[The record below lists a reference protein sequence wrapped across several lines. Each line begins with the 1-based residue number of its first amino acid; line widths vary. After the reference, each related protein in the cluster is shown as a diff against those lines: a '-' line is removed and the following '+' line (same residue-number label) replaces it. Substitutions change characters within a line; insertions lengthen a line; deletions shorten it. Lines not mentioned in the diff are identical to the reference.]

1 MNPFTDVAIYIE
13 LQVKDKIQEGA
24 FLTISNATGFLYC
37 FDDKVFLVT
46 NWHVFSG
53 KKFIDNHYS
62 NELLN
67 ANGAIPELVLF
78 HSRNLSQEWRL
89 PLFDKDGATKWRF
102 SETHDIDIAFIELSR
117 SDCAALQQLG
127 WSTPISD
134 NLGLQDLAINVCDD
148 VFVVGY
154 PFGKRASTSYLAP
167 IFKRGT
173 LATSLSLSYLENRP
187 SFIVDTTSRPG
198 MSGSPVV
205 AIRNGSYWL
214 ENDSLIMDGTIGMRF
229 LGIYSGRI
237 DGNQGEES
245 CLGLAWQRLLIDA
258 LISSTDKLA

>member
-1 MNPFTDVAIYIE
+1 MNPFTDIAIYIE
-13 LQVKDKIQEGA
+13 LQVKDKIREGI

-37 FDDKVFLVT
+37 LDDRVFLVT
-46 NWHVFSG
+46 NWHVLSG
-53 KKFIDNHYS
+53 KNFIDNHYS

-67 ANGAIPELVLF
+67 ADSAIPEFILF
-78 HSRNLSQEWRL
+78 HSRDLSQEWRL
-89 PLFDKDGATKWRF
+89 PLFDEGGATKWHF
-102 SETHDIDIAFIELSR
+102 SRTQDIDIAFIELSQ
-117 SDCAALQQLG
+117 SDCAVLRQLG
-127 WSTPISD
+127 WDAPISND
-134 NLGLQDLAINVCDD
+134 LGLQDLAMSVCDD

-154 PFGKRASTSYLAP
+154 PFGKRASIGYLAP

-173 LATSLSLSYLENRP
+173 LATSLNLSYLENRP

-214 ENDSLIMDGTIGMRF
+214 ENGSLIVNGTIGMRF

-237 DGNQGEES
+237 DGDQGNES
-245 CLGLAWQRLLIDA
+245 CLGLAWRKSLIDA
-258 LISSTDKLA
+258 LISGTN

>member
-13 LQVKDKIQEGA
+13 LQVKDKNQEGI
-24 FLTISNATGFLYC
+24 FLTISSATGFLYC
-37 FDDKVFLVT
+37 LNNKVFLVT

-53 KKFIDNHYS
+53 KNFIDNHYS
-62 NELLN
+62 SEFLN
-67 ANGAIPELVLF
+67 ASGAIPEFILF
-78 HSRNLSQEWRL
+78 HSRDLSQEWRL
-89 PLFDKDGATKWRF
+89 PLFDKDDATKWHF
-102 SETHDIDIAFIELSR
+102 SETRDIDIAFIELSQ
-117 SDCAALQQLG
+117 SDCIVLRQLG

-134 NLGLQDLAINVCDD
+134 NLGLQTLAMSVCDD

-154 PFGKRASTSYLAP
+154 PFGKRASTNYLAP

-173 LATSLSLSYLENRP
+173 LATSLNLSYLENRP

-214 ENDSLIMDGTIGMRF
+214 ENDSLIMNGTIGMRF
-229 LGIYSGRI
+229 LGVYSGRI
-237 DGNQGEES
+237 DGNQGGES
-245 CLGLAWQRLLIDA
+245 CLGLVWQRSLIDA
-258 LISSTDKLA
+258 LINGAV